1 MEARYKLIKSSQRNE
16 PIYWTSLI
24 LLDGLDLDKIMRPRK
39 IKILLLFFLLA
50 LFCFGQGRNDVFS
63 LVENASTRK
72 LEQDIPKAYR
82 AILSGRNICSIYG
95 EMSDITNKLESDEVV
110 LDFFELPKSSRGSNY
125 LAFVL
130 KRGMSSPRLYNI
142 CSDNALNSLLDDSSN
157 FYNDTKVLTTIL
169 SPLEDELKDITTIYF
184 VPTGKLHEIALEY
197 CKDTNGKMFC
207 ENYEVYRLISSAA
220 LVNRKQHREYRN
232 FSIWGGIEL
241 EADLPYDDADAD
253 LEPYRNM
260 LPYLEDSY
268 YAAES
273 ITKELEGKGKN
284 VSFLHNET
292 ATEANFKALSGKNID
307 AFLIETHGIF
317 TKECSIT
324 PKSGTN
330 APLDNHA
337 LALYGA
343 AFTMDSG
350 IVPQGNEDGLI
361 TEDEISKLALSH
373 IDFAVISAC
382 KSGLGD
388 IKWDGVHGLMR
399 GFKQAGVNS
408 LVMTLDD
415 IVDYVSGQL
424 WIQFFRNL
432 TNGQS
437 KREALLGGIK
447 YIRTMDDGAFSHPK
461 FWAPFI
467 LIDGIE

>member
-1 MEARYKLIKSSQRNE
+1 MKKYTFLIISI
-16 PIYWTSLI
+16 IY
-24 LLDGLDLDKIMRPRK
+24 
-39 IKILLLFFLLA
+39 
-50 LFCFGQGRNDVFS
+50 CFNCLGQSHNNVYS
-63 LVENASTRK
+63 LVEDAVFNRDDKS
-72 LEQDIPKAYR
+72 IFVAYDSITQGR
-82 AILSGRNICSIYG
+82 FINSLTILIDRIS
-95 EMSDITNKLESDEVV
+95 ESLSNDEIVV
-110 LDFFELPKSSRGSNY
+110 DFFELPKSSGGSNY

-130 KRGMSSPRLYNI
+130 KHGMSSPRLYNI
-142 CSDNALNSLLDDSSN
+142 CSDNTLNSLLDDSCN
-157 FYNDTKVLTTIL
+157 FYNDTKVLTTIM
-169 SPLEDELKDITTIYF
+169 SPLTDELKDITTIYF
-184 VPTGKLHEIALEY
+184 VPSGKLHEIALEY

-207 ENYEVYRLISSAA
+207 ENYEVYRLTSSASLA
-220 LVNRKQHREYRN
+220 NRKQHREYHN

-268 YAAES
+268 LAAES
-273 ITKELEGKGKN
+273 ITKELEEKGKTVN
-284 VSFLHNET
+284 FLHNET
-292 ATEANFKALSGKNID
+292 ATEQNFKALSGKDTD

-324 PKSGTN
+324 PKSGTD

-343 AFTMDSG
+343 AFTMDAG
-350 IVPQGNEDGLI
+350 IVPQGQEDGLI
-361 TEDEISKLALSH
+361 TKDEIAKLDLSN
-373 IDFAVISAC
+373 IDLAVISAC

-415 IVDYVSGQL
+415 VVDYVSGQL

-432 TNGQS
+432 IAGQP
-437 KREALLGGIK
+437 KREALLNGIK
-447 YIRTMDDGAFSHPK
+447 YIRTMDDGAYSHPK
-461 FWAPFI
+461 YWTPFI
-467 LIDGIE
+467 LIDGKK

>member
-1 MEARYKLIKSSQRNE
+1 MEKINN
-16 PIYWTSLI
+16 I
-24 LLDGLDLDKIMRPRK
+24 LLSLF
-39 IKILLLFFLLA
+39 LFFPLI
-50 LFCFGQGRNDVFS
+50 CCGQTDNDVYTM
-63 LVENASTRK
+63 VEYASVIRNNGDVCTAFNT
-72 LEQDIPKAYR
+72 IVN
-82 AILSGRNICSIYG
+82 GRSFVG
-95 EMSDITNKLESDEVV
+95 QITNIQTIAGSLNEKEIVIY
-110 LDFFELPKSSRGSNY
+110 FFDLPKSSGGSNY

-142 CSDNALNSLLDDSSN
+142 CSDNALNSMLDDSCD
-157 FYNDTKVLTTIL
+157 FYNDTKVLNTII
-169 SPLEDELKDITTIYF
+169 SPLKDELKDIRTIYF
-184 VPTGKLHEIALEY
+184 VPAGKLHEITLEY

-207 ENYEVYRLISSAA
+207 ENYEVYRLTSSASLA
-220 LVNRKQHREYRN
+220 NRKRHREYQN
-232 FSIWGGIEL
+232 FSVWGGIEL
-241 EADLPYDDADAD
+241 EAKLSYDDADAD

-268 YAAES
+268 LAAES
-273 ITKELEGKGKN
+273 ITKELEEKGKN

-292 ATEANFKALSGKNID
+292 ATEANFKALSGKDID

-324 PKSGTN
+324 SNSGDN

-343 AFTMDSG
+343 AFTMDAG

-361 TEDEISKLALSH
+361 TEEEISKLDLH
-373 IDFAVISAC
+373 NIDLAVISAC

-415 IVDYVSGQL
+415 VVDYVSGQL

-432 TNGQS
+432 NNGQS
-437 KREALLGGIK
+437 KREALLNGIK
-447 YIRTMDDGAFSHPK
+447 YIRTMDDGAYSHPK
-461 FWAPFI
+461 FWTPFI
-467 LIDGIE
+467 LIDGIA

>member
-1 MEARYKLIKSSQRNE
+1 MTL
-16 PIYWTSLI
+16 
-24 LLDGLDLDKIMRPRK
+24 RK
-39 IKILLLFFLLA
+39 IKILSLLFILP
-50 LFCFGQGRNDVFS
+50 LFCFGQGSNDVFS
-63 LVENASTRK
+63 LVENASINMQV
-72 LEQDIPKAYR
+72 QDITKAYN

-110 LDFFELPKSSRGSNY
+110 LDFFKLPKSSGGSNY

-130 KRGMSSPRLYNI
+130 KHGMFSPRLYNI
-142 CSDNALNSLLDDSSN
+142 CSDNALKTLLDDSCN
-157 FYNDTKVLTTIL
+157 FYNDTNVLTTIMA
-169 SPLEDELKDITTIYF
+169 PIKDELKDVTTIYF
-184 VPTGKLHEIALEY
+184 VPAGKLHEIALEY

-207 ENYEVYRLISSAA
+207 ENYQMYRLTSSALLA
-220 LVNRKQHREYRN
+220 NRKQHREYHN

-268 YAAES
+268 LAAES
-273 ITKELEGKGKN
+273 ITKELEEKGKTVN
-284 VSFLHNET
+284 FLHNET
-292 ATEANFKALSGKNID
+292 ATEANFKALSEKDID

-324 PKSGTN
+324 TKSGSN

-337 LALYGA
+337 LALYGS
-343 AFTMDSG
+343 AFTMDAG
-350 IVPQGNEDGLI
+350 IVPQGLEDGLI
-361 TEDEISKLALSH
+361 TEDEISKLDLSH
-373 IDFAVISAC
+373 IDLAVISAC

-388 IKWDGVHGLMR
+388 VKWDGVHGLMR

-408 LVMTLDD
+408 LIMTLDD
-415 IVDYVSGQL
+415 VVDYVSGQL

-432 TNGQS
+432 TAGQC
-437 KREALLGGIK
+437 KREALLNGIK
-447 YIRTMDDGAFSHPK
+447 YIRTMDNGAYSHPK
-461 FWAPFI
+461 YWTPFI

>member
-1 MEARYKLIKSSQRNE
+1 M
-16 PIYWTSLI
+16 I
-24 LLDGLDLDKIMRPRK
+24 LRK
-39 IKILLLFFLLA
+39 IEILSLFFFLQLL
-50 LFCFGQGRNDVFS
+50 CFGQESNDVFS
-63 LVENASTRK
+63 LVENASASM
-72 LEQDIPKAYR
+72 LVQDITKAYR
-82 AILSGRNICSIYG
+82 AILSRRNIYSFYC
-95 EMSDITNKLESDEVV
+95 EMSDITNNLESDEVV
-110 LDFFELPKSSRGSNY
+110 LEFFELPKSSSGSNY

-142 CSDNALNSLLDDSSN
+142 CSDNALSSLLDDSCN
-157 FYNDTKVLTTIL
+157 FYNDTKVLSTIM
-169 SPLEDELKDITTIYF
+169 SPLKDELKDIRTIYF
-184 VPTGKLHEIALEY
+184 VPAGKLHEIALEY

-207 ENYEVYRLISSAA
+207 ENYEVYRLTSSASLA
-220 LVNRKQHREYRN
+220 NRKQHREYQN
-232 FSIWGGIEL
+232 FSVWGGIEL
-241 EADLPYDDADAD
+241 EAVLPYDDADAD

-268 YAAES
+268 LAAES

-284 VSFLHNET
+284 VSFLHNGT
-292 ATEANFKALSGKNID
+292 ATEANFKALSGKDID
-307 AFLIETHGIF
+307 AFMIETHGIF

-324 PKSGTN
+324 TKSGIN

-343 AFTMDSG
+343 AFTMDAG
-350 IVPQGNEDGLI
+350 IMPQGNEDGLI
-361 TEDEISKLALSH
+361 TEDEIAKLDLSK
-373 IDFAVISAC
+373 IDLAVISAC

-388 IKWDGVHGLMR
+388 IQWDGVHGLMR

-415 IVDYVSGQL
+415 VVDYVSGQL

-437 KREALLGGIK
+437 KREALLNGIK
-447 YIRTMDDGAFSHPK
+447 YIRTMDNGAYSHPK
-461 FWAPFI
+461 YWTPFI